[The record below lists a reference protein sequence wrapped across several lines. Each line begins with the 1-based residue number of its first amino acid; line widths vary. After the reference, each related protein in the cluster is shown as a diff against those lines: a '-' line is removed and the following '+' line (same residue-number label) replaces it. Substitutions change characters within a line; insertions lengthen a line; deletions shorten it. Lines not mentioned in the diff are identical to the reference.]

1 MNPLLTLRHLG
12 VFRRGKIMFSE
23 PFRGGVNIIHGD
35 NGSGKSTIADF
46 IFFALG
52 GDLKEWKPH
61 AELAE
66 YTLAEVT
73 AGTTTLTLKREV
85 SPQSGRPMQIF
96 FGPFSAALEAGP
108 TQWRSFPYKRQDD
121 QYSFSQVLF
130 KAMGLPEVI
139 GEGQSNIT
147 MHQILRLIYGDQMT
161 PIQRIFRTE
170 IFDTWQTRQAIG
182 ELLCGIGGYELYERQ
197 IELRTV
203 ENQFDDLSGQLRNL
217 FKVASGYGD
226 KILAEFIEPLIAN
239 KTTERTALVEQLS
252 ATMASDQPSSP
263 EDSEFEQIRKTL
275 ARDLSVARRTV
286 AELEDRISVLD
297 YEILDAGHFIKHLE
311 ETLAEFDDAATTFF
325 ALGQVQFEFCPACF
339 SPTKDVKDLGHCH
352 LCGTGLTANESDSAT
367 LAVRLDIEMQLKE
380 SRALQEDRLHTRM
393 ILKGKL
399 RSAKSALHQ
408 ATEASELARRG
419 YGTDRESLVAEL
431 GRRIGFLD
439 SELQGLQKR
448 LELATEI
455 ALLSA
460 EKERLSQ
467 RISSL
472 KDSIAA
478 IVSSQ
483 ASRKQKAYTAVSEN
497 SKRVLM
503 QDLAEHND
511 FGDVTHISFSFPE
524 DWMAVNDDKN
534 RSRSASGMVVLKNSF
549 LFGLYLSALEDPSF
563 GLPRFLLLDNIED
576 KGMVQERSWNFQRII
591 VSESAKYE
599 SPHQVIF
606 TTSKIAPELADSD
619 YVIGRKYTRERRSLE
634 NAG

>member
-1 MNPLLTLRHLG
+1 MQHCRGTSIITSSRLPISILIDAHFSSRLTRY
-12 VFRRGKIMFSE
+12 
-23 PFRGGVNIIHGD
+23 
-35 NGSGKSTIADF
+35 TQ
-46 IFFALG
+46 
-52 GDLKEWKPH
+52 

-73 AGTTTLTLKREV
+73 AGTTTLTLRRDV
-85 SPQSGRPMQIF
+85 SIQSGRPMQIF

-108 TQWRSFPYKRQDD
+108 TQWRSFPYKRYDD

-139 GEGQSNIT
+139 GDGQSNIT
-147 MHQILRLIYGDQMT
+147 MHQILRLIYGDQLT
-161 PIQRIFRTE
+161 PIQRIFRSE
-170 IFDTWQTRQAIG
+170 IFDTWQTRQAVG

-197 IELRTV
+197 IELRTI
-203 ENQFDDLSGQLRNL
+203 ESQFDDLSGRLRNL
-217 FKVASGYGD
+217 FKVASAYGD
-226 KILAEFIEPLIAN
+226 KILPEFIEPLIAS
-239 KTTERTALVEQLS
+239 KTAERATLMEQLS

-263 EDSEFEQIRKTL
+263 DDSEFEQIRKTL
-275 ARDLSVARRTV
+275 ARDLVVARRTV
-286 AELEDRISVLD
+286 AELEDRVSVLD
-297 YEILDAGHFIKHLE
+297 YEILDAGHFIAHLE
-311 ETLAEFDDAATTFF
+311 ETLAEFEDAATTFF

-339 SPTKDVKDLGHCH
+339 SPTKSVKDPNHCH
-352 LCGTGLTANESDSAT
+352 LCGAGLTAKEPASAA

-380 SRALQEDRLHTRM
+380 SRALQEDRIQTRT
-393 ILKGKL
+393 ILKSKL
-399 RSAKSALHQ
+399 RSAKSTLHQ
-408 ATEASELARRG
+408 ITEASELARRG
-419 YGTDRESLVAEL
+419 YGTDRENFVAEL

-439 SELQGLQKR
+439 SELQVLQKR

-472 KDSIAA
+472 KDIIGA
-478 IVSSQ
+478 IVSGQ
-483 ASRKQKAYTAVSEN
+483 ARRKLTAYNAVSEN
-497 SKRVLM
+497 SKRVLTK
-503 QDLAEHND
+503 DLAEHND
-511 FGDVTHISFSFPE
+511 FGDVTHISFSFAE
-524 DWMAVNDDKN
+524 DWLAVNDDKN

-549 LFGLYLSALEDPSF
+549 LFGLYLSALEDPNF

-591 VSESAKYE
+591 VAESAKYD

-606 TTSKIAPELADSD
+606 TTSKIAPELADSE
-619 YVIGRKYTRERRSLE
+619 YVVGRKYTRERRSLE